1 MLGSYFTPNRDGSAS
16 GARVIELVDQSG
28 DSYYHQLLRLAQG
41 TGQLRGD
48 VDIQLMSHTLYCIAN
63 SAGERLIFAEANFD
77 ALQEVLAQ
85 QSAQVVTPYLNES
98 D

>member
-1 MLGSYFTPNRDGSAS
+1 
-16 GARVIELVDQSG
+16 
-28 DSYYHQLLRLAQG
+28 
-41 TGQLRGD
+41 
-48 VDIQLMSHTLYCIAN
+48 MSHTLYCIAN

-85 QSAQVVTPYLNES
+85 QSAQVVTPYLNAA